1 MPLNIIRMQ
10 IILELFMKNHVTL
23 KTRVMASK
31 NDKITYNLK
40 YTKIEN
46 FFLIVIFFNFFVI
59 FILLLKNAALV
70 SISDLFKKIERQNIS
85 IIPNFW
91 TLMFVGLCVDEKNG
105 LCGFIKLVFLHML
118 FVVVT
123 VLVFI
128 VCFWLF
134 PTV

>member
-46 FFLIVIFFNFFVI
+46 FFLIVIFFNFFYI
-59 FILLLKNAALV
+59 I
-70 SISDLFKKIERQNIS
+70 IKKFSLGEY
-85 IIPNFW
+85 
-91 TLMFVGLCVDEKNG
+91 K
-105 LCGFIKLVFLHML
+105 
-118 FVVVT
+118 
-123 VLVFI
+123 
-128 VCFWLF
+128 WLI
-134 PTV
+134 